1 MTTTRAN
8 VHGTAIVLGTRGFL
22 ITGPSGSGKSR
33 LALACIAAARQ
44 AGHFAALVADDR
56 VDLSLEQDRI
66 VARCPPSI
74 HGLIEIRGAG
84 IGKIETVP
92 AAVMDW
98 ALLPVSPPFD
108 PRLPPENETLP
119 LPFGRV
125 LPIVRVP
132 VEEGVLALNILHAL
146 IAEKIGF

>member
-1 MTTTRAN
+1 MTTGAN

-22 ITGPSGSGKSR
+22 ITGPSGIGKSR
-33 LALACIAAARQ
+33 LALACITAARQ

-56 VDLSLEQDRI
+56 VDLSLEHDRI

-98 ALLPVSPPFD
+98 AMLPVSAPFD
-108 PRLPPENETLP
+108 PRLPLEDETLP

-132 VEEGVLALNILHAL
+132 VEEGAYVLNILQAL
-146 IAEKIGF
+146 IAEKMGS

>member
-1 MTTTRAN
+1 MTTGAN

-22 ITGPSGSGKSR
+22 ITGPSGIGKSR
-33 LALACIAAARQ
+33 LALACITAARQ

-56 VDLSLEQDRI
+56 VDLSLEHDRI

-98 ALLPVSPPFD
+98 AMLPVSAPFD
-108 PRLPPENETLP
+108 PRLPLEDETLP
-119 LPFGRV
+119 LPLGRV

-132 VEEGVLALNILHAL
+132 VEEGAYVLNILHTL
-146 IAEKIGF
+146 IAEKIGS

>member
-1 MTTTRAN
+1 MERAN

-22 ITGPSGSGKSR
+22 ITGPSGIGKSR

-56 VDLSLEQDRI
+56 VDLGLEHDRI

-98 ALLPVSPPFD
+98 ALLPISAPFD
-108 PRLPPENETLP
+108 PRLPPEDEILSLP
-119 LPFGRV
+119 LGRA

-132 VEEGVLALNILHAL
+132 VEDGAQALDILRAL

>member
-1 MTTTRAN
+1 VTTARAN
-8 VHGTAIVLGTRGFL
+8 VHGTAIVPGTRGFL
-22 ITGPSGSGKSR
+22 LTGPSGSGKSR
-33 LALACIAAARQ
+33 LALACITAARQ

-56 VDLSLEQDRI
+56 VDLALEHDRI

-84 IGKIETVP
+84 IGTIETVP

-98 ALLPVSPPFD
+98 AILPVAAPFD
-108 PRLPPENETLP
+108 PRLPPEDETFPLP
-119 LPFGRV
+119 LGRV

-132 VEEGVLALNILHAL
+132 VEEGAQVLNILQAL

>member
-1 MTTTRAN
+1 MTAARAN

-22 ITGPSGSGKSR
+22 ITGPSGIGKSR
-33 LALACIAAARQ
+33 LALACITAAQQ

-56 VDLSLEQDRI
+56 VDLRLEHDRI

-98 ALLPVSPPFD
+98 ALLPVSAPFD
-108 PRLPPENETLP
+108 PRLAPEDERLP
-119 LPFGRV
+119 LPFGRA

-132 VEEGVLALNILHAL
+132 VEEGAQTLDILRML
-146 IAEKIGF
+146 IAEKLGF

>member
-1 MTTTRAN
+1 MTTGAN

-22 ITGPSGSGKSR
+22 ITGPSGIGKSR
-33 LALACIAAARQ
+33 LALACITAARQ

-56 VDLSLEQDRI
+56 VDLSLEHDRV

-98 ALLPVSPPFD
+98 AMLPVSAPFD
-108 PRLPPENETLP
+108 PRLPLEDETLP
-119 LPFGRV
+119 LPLGRV

-132 VEEGVLALNILHAL
+132 VEEGAYVLNILHAL
-146 IAEKIGF
+146 IAEKIGS

>member
-1 MTTTRAN
+1 MTTGAN

-22 ITGPSGSGKSR
+22 ITGPSGIGKSR
-33 LALACIAAARQ
+33 LALACITAARQ

-56 VDLSLEQDRI
+56 VDLSLEHDRI

-98 ALLPVSPPFD
+98 AMLPVSAPFD
-108 PRLPPENETLP
+108 PRLPLEDETLP

-132 VEEGVLALNILHAL
+132 VEEGAYVLNILHAL
-146 IAEKIGF
+146 IAEKIGS

>member
-1 MTTTRAN
+1 MTTGAN

-22 ITGPSGSGKSR
+22 ITGPSGIGKSR
-33 LALACIAAARQ
+33 LALACITAARQ

-56 VDLSLEQDRI
+56 VDLSLEHDRI

-98 ALLPVSPPFD
+98 AMLPVSAPFD
-108 PRLPPENETLP
+108 PRLPLEDETLRLP
-119 LPFGRV
+119 LGRV

-132 VEEGVLALNILHAL
+132 VEEGAYVLNILHAL
-146 IAEKIGF
+146 IAEKIGS

>member
-1 MTTTRAN
+1 MTAARAN

-22 ITGPSGSGKSR
+22 ITGPSGIGKSR
-33 LALACIAAARQ
+33 LALACITAARQ

-56 VDLSLEQDRI
+56 VDLSLEHDRI

-98 ALLPVSPPFD
+98 ALLPVSAPFD
-108 PRLPPENETLP
+108 PRLAPEDERLP
-119 LPFGRV
+119 LPLGRA

-132 VEEGVLALNILHAL
+132 VEEGAQVLNILRML
-146 IAEKIGF
+146 IAENLGF

>member
-1 MTTTRAN
+1 MTTGAN

-22 ITGPSGSGKSR
+22 ITGPSGIGKSR
-33 LALACIAAARQ
+33 LALACITAARQ

-56 VDLSLEQDRI
+56 VDLSLEHDRI

-84 IGKIETVP
+84 IGKIETVS

-98 ALLPVSPPFD
+98 AMLPVSAPFD
-108 PRLPPENETLP
+108 PRLPLEDETLP
-119 LPFGRV
+119 LPLGRV

-132 VEEGVLALNILHAL
+132 VEEGAYVLNILHAL
-146 IAEKIGF
+146 IAEKIGS

>member
-1 MTTTRAN
+1 MTTARAN

-22 ITGPSGSGKSR
+22 LTGPSGSGKSR
-33 LALACIAAARQ
+33 LALACITAARQ

-56 VDLSLEQDRI
+56 VDLALEHDRI

-84 IGKIETVP
+84 IGTIETVP

-98 ALLPVSPPFD
+98 AILPVAAPFD
-108 PRLPPENETLP
+108 PRLPPEDETFPCHSGAYCRLFAFP
-119 LPFGRV
+119 LKKAPRFSIFCRRSS
-125 LPIVRVP
+125 L
-132 VEEGVLALNILHAL
+132 
-146 IAEKIGF
+146 KK

>member
-1 MTTTRAN
+1 MTTGAN

-22 ITGPSGSGKSR
+22 ITGPSGIGKSR
-33 LALACIAAARQ
+33 LALACITAARQ

-56 VDLSLEQDRI
+56 VDLSLEHDRV

-98 ALLPVSPPFD
+98 AMLPVSAPFD
-108 PRLPPENETLP
+108 PRLPLEDETLP
-119 LPFGRV
+119 LPLGRV

-132 VEEGVLALNILHAL
+132 VEEGAYVLNILHAL
-146 IAEKIGF
+146 IAEKIGT